1 MYNLLEYSNNYSIIS
16 RSLLNCHRHKVNDD
30 TIENAADYRI
40 NNNKTTTCRSF
51 VYKTKIIGS
60 TSAGMNILEIEVFFP
75 LKDLSYS

>member
-30 TIENAADYRI
+30 TIENAVDYRI

-51 VYKTKIIGS
+51 VYKTK
-60 TSAGMNILEIEVFFP
+60 
-75 LKDLSYS
+75 